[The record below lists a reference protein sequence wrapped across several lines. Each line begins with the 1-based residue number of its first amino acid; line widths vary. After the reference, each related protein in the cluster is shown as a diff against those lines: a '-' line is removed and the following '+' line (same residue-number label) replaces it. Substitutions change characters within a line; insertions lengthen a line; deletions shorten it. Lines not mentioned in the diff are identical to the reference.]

1 MRRLAHACSRRWLVL
16 SALVGFAAS
25 PALATPR
32 YSMKVGQKCNLCH
45 SNPTGGGQRDPYA
58 SQYLLPTRL
67 AMQLQDEPPEAP
79 DPQIGE
85 SVTLG
90 ADLRTFFLK
99 SDAERGREN
108 FVEMQASVY
117 LKVQLDPRF
126 SAYVHQ
132 EFGAGRFG
140 GGSAEAW
147 EIFGMGYV
155 LPGNGYVKIGKFV
168 PAFGWRTADHRSF
181 TRREFVFLPAFPPHS
196 DTGIEIG
203 THPGPFV
210 INASVVNGAAQS
222 AFDNNDDV
230 AFVGRG
236 AWRSSLLDV
245 NVVVGGSYYD
255 NAGLAEKRQ
264 AGGPFGG
271 LHWWKLTWLGE
282 VDWVKR
288 KPTAGGSV
296 SSFTATNEISL
307 EAIQGLDVV
316 GTYDFHDPDLD
327 LQSGAVHR
335 IGGGVEALPYPF
347 LALRGTLTY
356 YSVDDGPAIEDAGFP
371 DDFKEGHIQVQFLY

>member
-1 MRRLAHACSRRWLVL
+1 LVL

-32 YSMKVGQKCNLCH
+32 YSMRIGQKCNLCH
-45 SNPTGGGQRDPYA
+45 ANPTGGGQRDPYA

-67 AMQLQDEPPEAP
+67 AMQLQEEPPATP

-99 SDAERGREN
+99 SDAAGAREN

-117 LKVQLDPRF
+117 LKLQLDPRF

-147 EIFGMGYV
+147 EIYGMGYV

-168 PAFGWRTADHRSF
+168 PAFGWKTPDHRSF
-181 TRREFVFLPAFPPHS
+181 TRREFVFLPRFPPHS

-210 INASVVNGAAQS
+210 INASIVNGAAQS
-222 AFDNNDDV
+222 AFDNNDEV

-236 AWRSSLLDV
+236 AWRSTFRGV
-245 NVVVGGSYYD
+245 NAVVGGSYYYD
-255 NAGLAEKRQ
+255 SGTAEKRQ
-264 AGGPFGG
+264 AGGPFAG
-271 LHWWKLTWLGE
+271 LHWKKLTWLGE
-282 VDWVKR
+282 FDWGWR
-288 KPTAGGSV
+288 EPSASGSI
-296 SSFTATNEISL
+296 SSFTTTNEL
-307 EAIQGLDVV
+307 AVQLVQGLDVV

-327 LQSGAVHR
+327 FQSGAVHR
-335 IGGGVEALPYPF
+335 VGGGAEALLFPF
-347 LALRGTLTY
+347 LALRAVLSF
-356 YSVDDGPAIEDAGFP
+356 YSVDDGPAVGELGFS
-371 DDFKEGHIQVQFLY
+371 DDFKEGHVQVQFLY